1 MLWELYHQKVDELMN
16 KIILP
21 IIVFTFLFLS
31 FGGTTT
37 EAKETELIPQ
47 NRFPNLMERTFLR
60 SLGGTILDI
69 MSSHGDNQLFEYGR
83 IEKISGNDPYD
94 VSLRVIGFEGA
105 HNPPYKLIRMT
116 IRIPGDKDAKYS
128 VLSYSHRTIS
138 NEEFD
143 KLTEYATLD

>member
-1 MLWELYHQKVDELMN
+1 MN

-21 IIVFTFLFLS
+21 ICILTFLFLT

-37 EAKETELIPQ
+37 EAKGKPELIPQ
-47 NRFPNLMERTFLR
+47 NQFPSLMERAFLR

-69 MSSHGDNQLFEYGR
+69 MSDHGDNQLFEYGR
-83 IEKISGNDPYD
+83 IEKISGDDPFD

-128 VLSYSHRTIS
+128 VVSYSHRIIS
-138 NEEFD
+138 DEEFD
-143 KLTEYATLD
+143 KLTEYATPD